1 MDELQLL
8 ATALDEPDQSPEAV
22 DQGRRR
28 LGNAIHGPARSHRT
42 AWTAGGLGLTAAAAA
57 VVVVVSGHTG
67 PTATPNGP
75 PASAA
80 TPGARMSAEQ
90 VLLAASS
97 SALATQQ
104 GSGMYWHVK
113 TAYTK
118 GYTSDRSH
126 PDTIE
131 TWARRDGRSWVRLGS
146 SSGPVRNNDPDG
158 PYGHYAD
165 GFDFGAD
172 KRLTLTQIQ
181 KLPTGP
187 AALKARLLSYNQ
199 GLPMA
204 PALEGGLVGLLSGT
218 PAPPKVRSAAFR
230 ALAALPGVES
240 LGPVS
245 GGQGL
250 LLPGPGKNMLV
261 VDLRT
266 SKVTGTIEEVVN
278 GRRLYGSN
286 ATLVAE
292 WTNELPPITTP
303 KTGPTEKPR

>member
-1 MDELQLL
+1 M
-8 ATALDEPDQSPEAV
+8 
-22 DQGRRR
+22 
-28 LGNAIHGPARSHRT
+28 ARAPSY
-42 AWTAGGLGLTAAAAA
+42 
-57 VVVVVSGHTG
+57 
-67 PTATPNGP
+67 
-75 PASAA
+75 ASV
-80 TPGARMSAEQ
+80 T
-90 VLLAASS
+90 
-97 SALATQQ
+97 T
-104 GSGMYWHVK
+104 
-113 TAYTK
+113 
-118 GYTSDRSH
+118 
-126 PDTIE
+126 
-131 TWARRDGRSWVRLGS
+131 
-146 SSGPVRNNDPDG
+146 
-158 PYGHYAD
+158 D